1 MAADDAP
8 VGAKQF
14 RALRI
19 MTILVLLAGA
29 GCTSGQGERV
39 ARVELDC
46 QHRDKDICLV
56 ANAIRDQ
63 LLEAMNGRTQVS
75 HSKQVEQDVGA
86 ILNGMRRNGAD
97 ADARVRDMVSDPM
110 ASAADETTL
119 RRG

>member
-19 MTILVLLAGA
+19 MTILALLAGP
-29 GCTSGQGERV
+29 GCTPRHDEGL
-39 ARVELDC
+39 AFVELDC
-46 QHRDKDICLV
+46 QHRDKDICLM
-56 ANAIRDQ
+56 ADAIRDQ
-63 LLEAMNGRTQVS
+63 LLEAMNGRIQVS

-97 ADARVRDMVSDPM
+97 ADARVRNIVTDPM
-110 ASAADETTL
+110 ASAAGAVE
-119 RRG
+119 G